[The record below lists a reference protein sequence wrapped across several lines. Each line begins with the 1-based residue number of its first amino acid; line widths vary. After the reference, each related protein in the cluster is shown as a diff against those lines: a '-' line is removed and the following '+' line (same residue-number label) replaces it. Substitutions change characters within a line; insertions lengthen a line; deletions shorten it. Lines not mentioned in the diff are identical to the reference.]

1 MSKTL
6 VACVG
11 GFLGAGK
18 TTALQKAAEE
28 LSRRGMKAAVVV
40 NDQGDSLVDTHSL
53 RSSGAITEEIT
64 GGCFCCKFDDL
75 VKTLIAIREREQ
87 PDVILAEAVGS
98 CTDLAATV
106 YRPLRRYYGRRFA
119 LAPLTVLTEPGR
131 IRAMSDESA
140 SAFPESVRYL
150 FQKQIAE
157 ADLVVLN
164 KCDTVSAEERSRLI
178 GLIRAEGQTA
188 PVHCMSA
195 FGGTGIVEWVD
206 LLLGGGEAADR
217 EVDVDY
223 ETYTEAEATLAWLNA
238 TVDVD
243 GAREFSPREFAER
256 FIRGVQDGAGSMKI
270 AIAHVKALVDASAK
284 SDRIAL
290 VDNTTDPQWSGIA
303 QFDESSKVS
312 LIINARVGSTP
323 QQLSTL
329 ITGSLQESARALG
342 VETMVRHIECF
353 SPQKPT
359 PRYRFTHASQATG
372 RTPAP

>member
-28 LSRRGMKAAVVV
+28 LSRRGLKPAVVV
-40 NDQGDSLVDTHSL
+40 NDQGDALVDTHSL

-75 VKTLIAIREREQ
+75 VKTLIAIKEREQ

-106 YRPLRRYYGRRFA
+106 YRPLQRYYGRRFA
-119 LAPLTVLTEPGR
+119 LAPLSVLTEPGR
-131 IRAMSDESA
+131 IRAMSAEGEG
-140 SAFPESVRYL
+140 AFPDSVRYL
-150 FQKQIAE
+150 FRKQIAE

-164 KCDTVSAEERSRLI
+164 KCDTVSPEERTGLI
-178 GLIRAEGQTA
+178 DWIRAEGQSA

-195 FGGTGIVEWVD
+195 FSGTGIDGWVD
-206 LLLGGGEAADR
+206 LLLGGAEAADR
-217 EVDVDY
+217 AIDVDY
-223 ETYTEAEATLAWLNA
+223 ETYTQAEATLAWLNA

-243 GAREFSPREFAER
+243 GARDFSPREFAER
-256 FIRGVQDGAGSMKI
+256 FLERVQDGAGSMKI
-270 AIAHVKALVDASAK
+270 AIAHVKALVDARTA

-290 VDNTTDPQWSGIA
+290 VDNTTAAQWSGIA
-303 QFDESSKVS
+303 NFAASSRVS

-323 QQLSTL
+323 RQLSTL
-329 ITGSLQESARALG
+329 ITGSLDASARAFG
-342 VETMVRHIECF
+342 VETMVRHMECF
-353 SPQKPT
+353 SPRRPT
-359 PRYRFTHASQATG
+359 PRYRFTHASQETG
-372 RTPAP
+372 TTSAP